1 MSAFFYFFESITA
14 NQLAPSGRL
23 DRGVLLE
30 YGLDDVLS
38 DVRDVP
44 DHAII
49 TPTTKGPSG
58 LPGVLLFP
66 VVNGE
71 SPKIPAMHDGM
82 QWSHSQIG
90 NRKGPAPWIGI
101 LPAEPPR
108 PEELLRSPNFPGYHV
123 ADRHGRSWS
132 VPIIRGLDRPYG
144 TLPTD
149 FEWSDDDFTPRP
161 VLRQRY
167 QQLWDD
173 SARVW
178 DLCYESGT
186 PQQLAD
192 PWVAGFV
199 ARLLSINHRVGPRE
213 LNILRSIDLAPFD
226 AASIVD
232 FASAAVDVHAVIEF
246 TKSQKKTPTMPTVA
260 ESAMP
265 GGTTSTPGTPGDV
278 QDGGQAEASC
288 E

>member
-1 MSAFFYFFESITA
+1 MSAFFYFLESITPHE
-14 NQLAPSGRL
+14 LAPSGRI
-23 DRGVLLE
+23 DRAVLASH
-30 YGLDDVLS
+30 GLDDVLS

-44 DHAII
+44 DQAII
-49 TPTTKGPSG
+49 TPTAKGPSG

-66 VVNGE
+66 VTPDSV
-71 SPKIPAMHDGM
+71 PKIPAMHDGQ
-82 QWSHSQIG
+82 QWFHMQIG

-101 LPAEPPR
+101 LPDSPPR
-108 PEELLRSPNFPGYHV
+108 PEELLRTPNFPGYHV

-149 FEWSDDDFTPRP
+149 FEWGDDDFTPRP

-178 DLCYESGT
+178 DLCYENGT
-186 PQQLAD
+186 HQQLAD
-192 PWVAGFV
+192 PWVASFV
-199 ARLLSINHRVGPRE
+199 ARVLSINHRLGPRE
-213 LNILRSIDLAPFD
+213 LNIFRSIGLPAFD

-246 TKSQKKTPTMPTVA
+246 TRVQKKTPNMPTVA
-260 ESAMP
+260 EPATP
-265 GGTTSTPGTPGDV
+265 DGTTFTPGTPGDC
-278 QDGGQAEASC
+278 QAGDQAEERC